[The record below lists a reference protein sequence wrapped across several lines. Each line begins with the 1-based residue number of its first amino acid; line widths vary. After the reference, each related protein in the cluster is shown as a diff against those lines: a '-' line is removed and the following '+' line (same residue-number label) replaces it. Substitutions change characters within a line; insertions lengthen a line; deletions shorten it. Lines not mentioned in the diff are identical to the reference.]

1 MLFNKNTAKLKLS
14 RPAYLHQRA
23 ISTLH
28 THSSQ
33 LRPPII
39 RSFSLIRSIKT
50 SRKVGSLNPIHQ
62 IVQMATAS
70 LPPASQG
77 PDWDSLWAERATRW
91 DRGAPNPAFIDF
103 LRAPSNPPTSPDAN
117 PTPGAPKPDTF
128 EHTEEVNMP
137 APLKDNGTRRK
148 VLVPGCG
155 TGYDVALLASWG
167 YDAYGLEISKHA
179 VDEANAYLENSKK
192 SVSEGEYKIK
202 DEKLGKGSV
211 QCLLGDYFD
220 DAWVREAGGLEGFDI
235 IYDHTVC
242 PLQVEIFNGQCSVE
256 RAHANSVFSSCAP
269 FRLSSVHAGQH
280 EQRLYFPQLVS
291 LYALNSPR
299 TSLRLQAARHG
310 RFHLPSIWSCSSDQ
324 EKN

>member
-1 MLFNKNTAKLKLS
+1 MLFNRNTAKLRLS
-14 RPAYLHQRA
+14 RAAHHHQLA
-23 ISTLH
+23 ISTPP
-28 THSSQ
+28 THSLQ
-33 LRPPII
+33 LRPLIV
-39 RSFSLIRSIKT
+39 RSFSLVRSIKT
-50 SRKVGSLNPIHQ
+50 SCKVDSLNPIHH

-91 DRGAPNPAFIDF
+91 DRGASNPAFIDF

-137 APLKDNGTRRK
+137 APLKEDGTRRK

-202 DEKLGKGSV
+202 DETIGKGSV

-220 DAWVREAGGLEGFDI
+220 DAWVREAGGVEGFDI

-242 PLQVEIFNGQCSVE
+242 PLQVEILNGEWSVE
-256 RAHANSVFSSCAP
+256 IVYANSLFSSCAP
-269 FRLSSVHAGQH
+269 FRPPSVHAGQH

-291 LYALNSPR
+291 LSASNSRR
-299 TSLRLQAARHG
+299 TSPRLQAARHG
-310 RFHLPSIWSCSSDQ
+310 RFHLPSIWSCSSGQ
-324 EKN
+324 ERN